1 MIDNGQDSGYQ
12 SNFGRVPY
20 EETHFEEKDENNFVS
35 NANHGNRQFKHLI
48 FLRLKVIVNSY
59 WNKFNKNKNVLPCT
73 SYFSFVLHNF
83 GI

>member
-35 NANHGNRQFKHLI
+35 MGFLSTDRTRFAERYKTFIGFTMNHTLYI
-48 FLRLKVIVNSY
+48 TVSV
-59 WNKFNKNKNVLPCT
+59 
-73 SYFSFVLHNF
+73 
-83 GI
+83 